1 MKRMQ
6 INFKNINKEMYTK
19 TTIELLQKYR
29 SYYESVFKKN
39 FGRDYLLILFYMVCN
54 KLKSSMRKQKKI
66 L

>member
-29 SYYESVFKKN
+29 SYYESVFKKTLGEII
-39 FGRDYLLILFYMVCN
+39 F
-54 KLKSSMRKQKKI
+54 
-66 L
+66 